1 MINEKSYKC
10 NEVMC
15 LSLGPLMAGG
25 EAMCYYFP
33 LDPTIRVGVGKTIR
47 AETESCK
54 KKHFGIINVFKNN
67 HHSVETRVCQSRKG
81 KYPLDR
87 SIHLEHVLANP
98 SIFT

>member
-33 LDPTIRVGVGKTIR
+33 VDPNIRVGVGKTIR

-54 KKHFGIINVFKNN
+54 KKHFGIINVLKITTILSKPVFAN
-67 HHSVETRVCQSRKG
+67 HERAST
-81 KYPLDR
+81 P
-87 SIHLEHVLANP
+87 
-98 SIFT
+98 